1 MKYLNIVLPLGM
13 IFFAPLATHAATIQI
28 DDLSDKL
35 SLIVDGT
42 DHSVAPDARI
52 ANFVNRTSCGA
63 VATCT
68 LLVEMMSFDF
78 TSALPSAVDF
88 KQYTVMNGSSLDSHS
103 ISDVFF
109 ISGVSGSKI
118 DHVTFFSIDVIRA
131 IGELDNLTL
140 PGGDISFRFDT
151 TGYSA
156 SSFSPLVETMF
167 YQDVFATVT
176 KPGGVLF
183 DTFQARSD
191 VPEPGTVALVGLVIT
206 GLAASK
212 LRQRGTSKAA

>member
-13 IFFAPLATHAATIQI
+13 IFFAPLAAHAAMIQI
-28 DDLSDKL
+28 DDLSDQL
-35 SLIVDGT
+35 SLIVDGK
-42 DHSVAPDARI
+42 DHSVMPDARI

-68 LLVEMMSFDF
+68 PSIEMMSFDF

-131 IGELDNLTL
+131 IVELDNLTL
-140 PGGDISFRFDT
+140 SNGDMSFRFDT
-151 TGYSA
+151 TGYTPSA
-156 SSFSPLVETMF
+156 FSPLLETKL
-167 YQDVFATVT
+167 YQTVFATET
-176 KPGGVLF
+176 TPGGVRV

>member
-1 MKYLNIVLPLGM
+1 MKYLNFVLPLGM
-13 IFFAPLATHAATIQI
+13 ICFAPLVTHAATIQI
-28 DDLSDKL
+28 DDLSDQL

-42 DHSVAPDARI
+42 NHSVVPDARI

-68 LLVEMMSFDF
+68 PSVEMMSFDF
-78 TSALPSAVDF
+78 TSANPWAADF

-109 ISGVSGSKI
+109 ISGVRGSNI
-118 DHVTFFSIDVIRA
+118 DHITFFSIDVIRA
-131 IGELDNLTL
+131 IGEFDNLTL
-140 PGGDISFRFDT
+140 VGGDISFRFDT

-156 SSFSPLVETMF
+156 SSFSPLLETMF

-176 KPGGVLF
+176 TPGGALV
-183 DTFQARSD
+183 DTFQVRSD
-191 VPEPGTVALVGLVIT
+191 VPEPGTLALVGLVIT
-206 GLAASK
+206 GLAANK
-212 LRQRGTSKAA
+212 RRQRGTSQAA

>member
-13 IFFAPLATHAATIQI
+13 ICFAPLATHAATIQI

-42 DHSVAPDARI
+42 DHSAMPDARI

-68 LLVEMMSFDF
+68 PSVEMMSFDF
-78 TSALPSAVDF
+78 TSTNPWVADIRRF
-88 KQYTVMNGSSLDSHS
+88 TVMNGSSLDSHS
-103 ISDVFF
+103 LSDVFF
-109 ISGVSGSKI
+109 ISGVKDTNI
-118 DHVTFFSIDVIRA
+118 HHVTFFSIDLIRA

-140 PGGDISFRFDT
+140 AGGDISFRFDT
-151 TGYSA
+151 TGYSE
-156 SSFSPLVETMF
+156 SNFSPLVETMF
-167 YQDVFATVT
+167 YQDVFATAT
-176 KPGGVLF
+176 IPGGVRV
-183 DTFQARSD
+183 DTYKARSD

>member
-1 MKYLNIVLPLGM
+1 MKYLNIVLPLS
-13 IFFAPLATHAATIQI
+13 IICFAPLAAHAALIQI
-28 DDLSDKL
+28 DDLSDQL

-42 DHSVAPDARI
+42 DHSVTPDARI

-68 LLVEMMSFDF
+68 VLVEMMSFDF
-78 TSALPSAVDF
+78 TSAISWAADTR
-88 KQYTVMNGSSLDSHS
+88 KYTVMNGSSLDSHS

-109 ISGVSGSKI
+109 ISGVRGSNI
-118 DHVTFFSIDVIRA
+118 DHVTVFSIDVIRA

-140 PGGDISFRFDT
+140 SNGDMSFRFDT

-156 SSFSPLVETMF
+156 LSFSPLVETMF

-176 KPGGVLF
+176 TPGGVRV

-191 VPEPGTVALVGLVIT
+191 VPEPSTVALVGLVIT
-206 GLAASK
+206 GLSASK
-212 LRQRGTSKAA
+212 LRQRSTSKAA